1 MFLRPSRR
9 FKTLAAALLLAPLAL
24 NAQTPGAKPADQA
37 PATKPAKPA
46 SPAIDTSVK
55 VEDLQK
61 TQEDIKKNFTQ
72 FKEGLFRLA
81 TRLEK
86 SDRQEAK
93 DQAKSIKKAL
103 EESDKL
109 GVDAQFSK
117 LVTSLRNGNDA
128 LDLIRASQEEKELVK
143 SLQAILALLETDNES
158 LRLKEEH
165 KKLEAF
171 LKELQN
177 IKERQQNNQA
187 RTESKTGN
195 KDNLSKEQQK
205 LKDETDDVSKRMG
218 GKENKDGKPKD
229 DRAET
234 KAEPKAGEKGGE
246 GKPETEQKKSEQK
259 DGNGKEAGEGKP
271 GEAKPGDPKKGE
283 GKEGAGGDPK
293 KSDPKEGGEGKPGE
307 GKPGE
312 AKPGEPKAGEAK
324 PGEAKPGEG
333 KPGEGK
339 PSEGKP
345 GEGKGE
351 GAGKG
356 ESKPSEGKA
365 GEAKGS
371 GEGKPGQSQPG
382 GGQSGSKGGDQPPP
396 PPGGPQQPKGN
407 ELPGRKEVQEAV
419 PHQQK
424 AEDQIKK
431 EERDNAGKNQDKAIE
446 KLAEAIKEIEK
457 RIKQLR
463 EEEMKKLLANVEAR
477 CNRMLAMQID
487 VYQKT
492 KGIDDEVQKNG
503 GQLGQ
508 AERQKALGQ
517 SEAEGQIVVEAEK
530 CLKLLESEGS
540 AVAFAKV
547 LEEVRED
554 MIAVQRRLN
563 TAIVDKDTQTIEEN
577 IIAMLKDMLEALK
590 KAQKEMGEPKPSQG
604 KPGKPPNAKLI
615 DMLAELKLIRS
626 LQVQV
631 NNRTKMYGD
640 KNKGEQSKDDLV
652 QKELRQLSIRQ
663 TKLQEMVDKLDK
675 GENEK

>member
-1 MFLRPSRR
+1 MLFRPSRR
-9 FKTLAAALLLAPLAL
+9 FKTLAAALLLAPLML
-24 NAQTPGAKPADQA
+24 NAQSPGSKPVEP
-37 PATKPAKPA
+37 PASTGKPAKA
-46 SPAIDTSVK
+46 STPAIDTGVK

-86 SDRQEAK
+86 SERQEAK

-103 EESDKL
+103 EEADKL
-109 GVDAQFSK
+109 SIDQQFAK
-117 LVTSLRNGNDA
+117 LVTSLRSGSGEI
-128 LDLIRASQEEKELVK
+128 DLNKAGQENKELVK
-143 SLQAILALLETDNES
+143 SLQAILLLLETDNES
-158 LRLKEEH
+158 LRLKEERE
-165 KKLEAF
+165 KLEAF

-205 LKDETDDVSKRMG
+205 LKDETDDVAKRMG
-218 GKENKDGKPKD
+218 NKDNKDGTGKPKD
-229 DRAET
+229 DRAEA

-246 GKPETEQKKSEQK
+246 GKPETEQKKSEEKQ
-259 DGNGKEAGEGKP
+259 GNGKEASEG
-271 GEAKPGDPKKGE
+271 KPGDPKKGE
-283 GKEGAGGDPK
+283 GKEGAGGEPK
-293 KSDPKEGGEGKPGE
+293 KSDPKEGSEGKAGE
-307 GKPGE
+307 P
-312 AKPGEPKAGEAK
+312 KPGEPKPGEPK
-324 PGEAKPGEG
+324 PGEPKPGEG

-339 PSEGKP
+339 PAEAKP

-356 ESKPSEGKA
+356 ESKPSEGKG

-371 GEGKPGQSQPG
+371 GEGKPGQGQPG
-382 GGQSGSKGGDQPPP
+382 GGQSGSKGGQQPPP
-396 PPGGPQQPKGN
+396 GEPQPQQPKGN

-431 EERDNAGKNQDKAIE
+431 DERDNAGKNQDKAIE

-477 CNRMLAMQID
+477 CQRMLAMQID

-492 KGIDDEVQKNG
+492 KGIDEEVQKNG
-503 GQLGQ
+503 GQLGNVD
-508 AERQKALGQ
+508 RQKALAQG
-517 SEAEGQIVVEAEK
+517 EAEGQIVVEAEK

-590 KAQKEMGEPKPSQG
+590 KAQKEMGEQKPSQG
-604 KPGKPPNAKLI
+604 KPGKPGNQKLI

-626 LQVQV
+626 LQIQV

-640 KNKGEQSKDDLV
+640 KDKGEQSKDDLV
-652 QKELRQLSIRQ
+652 QKELKQLSLRQ
-663 TKLQEMVDKLDK
+663 VKLQEMIDKLDK

>member
-1 MFLRPSRR
+1 MFLRPNRR

-24 NAQTPGAKPADQA
+24 SAQPPGAKPAEPA
-37 PATKPAKPA
+37 PLKPVKLVTPVV
-46 SPAIDTSVK
+46 DTSVK

-81 TRLEK
+81 TRLEQ
-86 SDRQEAK
+86 SERQEAK

-103 EESDKL
+103 EEADKL
-109 GVDAQFSK
+109 GVDQQFSK

-128 LDLIRASQEEKELVK
+128 LDLSRASQEEKELVK
-143 SLQAILALLETDNES
+143 SLQAILLLLETDNES
-158 LRLKEEH
+158 LRLKEERV
-165 KKLEAF
+165 KLEAF

-205 LKDETDDVSKRMG
+205 IKDETDDVAKRMNGKDGKDGKDG
-218 GKENKDGKPKD
+218 GGKPKD
-229 DRAET
+229 DRAEA

-246 GKPETEQKKSEQK
+246 GKPESGEKKSEEKQ
-259 DGNGKEAGEGKP
+259 GNGKEAGEP
-271 GEAKPGDPKKGE
+271 KPGDGKPGE
-283 GKEGAGGDPK
+283 GKEGAGGEPK
-293 KSDPKEGGEGKPGE
+293 KSDPKEGGEGKP
-307 GKPGE
+307 
-312 AKPGEPKAGEAK
+312 GEAK

-339 PSEGKP
+339 PGEGKPAEAKP

-356 ESKPSEGKA
+356 ESKPSEGKG

-396 PPGGPQQPKGN
+396 PPPGGQEQPKGN

-424 AEDQIKK
+424 AEDQIKNEK
-431 EERDNAGKNQDKAIE
+431 RDDAGKNQDKAIE
-446 KLAEAIKEIEK
+446 KLAQAIKEIEK

-477 CNRMLAMQID
+477 CQRMLAMQID

-492 KGIDDEVQKNG
+492 KGIDDDVQKNG
-503 GQLGQ
+503 GTIDQ
-508 AERQKALGQ
+508 AQRQKALGQ
-517 SEAEGQIVVEAEK
+517 GETEGQIVVEAEK

-590 KAQKEMGEPKPSQG
+590 KAQKEMGEQKPSEG
-604 KPGKPPNAKLI
+604 KPGGKPGNQKLI

-640 KNKGEQSKDDLV
+640 KDKSEQAKDELV
-652 QKELRQLSIRQ
+652 QKELKQLSIRQ
-663 TKLQEMVDKLDK
+663 AKLQEMVDKLDK

>member
-9 FKTLAAALLLAPLAL
+9 FKTLAAALLLAPLAIS
-24 NAQTPGAKPADQA
+24 AQPPAI
-37 PATKPAKPA
+37 KPAKPA
-46 SPAIDTSVK
+46 TPAAIDTSVK

-86 SDRQEAK
+86 SERQEAK

-103 EESDKL
+103 EEADKL
-109 GVDAQFSK
+109 GVDQQFAK

-128 LDLIRASQEEKELVK
+128 LDLTRASQEEKELVK
-143 SLQAILALLETDNES
+143 SLQAILLLLETDNET
-158 LRLKEEH
+158 LRLKEERE
-165 KKLEAF
+165 KLEAF

-205 LKDETDDVSKRMG
+205 LKDETDDVGKRMANKD
-218 GKENKDGKPKD
+218 GKEGAGGKPKD
-229 DRAET
+229 DRAEA

-246 GKPETEQKKSEQK
+246 EKPESGQSKSEQK
-259 DGNGKEAGEGKP
+259 DGNAKEAGEGKP
-271 GEAKPGDPKKGE
+271 GESKPGDPKKGE

-293 KSDPKEGGEGKPGE
+293 KSDPKDGGDGKPGEPKPGEPKPGEGKPGE

-312 AKPGEPKAGEAK
+312 P
-324 PGEAKPGEG
+324 
-333 KPGEGK
+333 
-339 PSEGKP
+339 KP

-356 ESKPSEGKA
+356 EAKPSEGKG

-382 GGQSGSKGGDQPPP
+382 GGQSGSKGGEQPPP
-396 PPGGPQQPKGN
+396 PGSPPQPQQPKGN

-424 AEDQIKK
+424 AEDQIKGDK
-431 EERDNAGKNQDKAIE
+431 RDDAGKNQDKAIE

-477 CNRMLAMQID
+477 CQRMLAMQID

-517 SEAEGQIVVEAEK
+517 SEAEGQIIVEAEK

-590 KAQKEMGEPKPSQG
+590 KAQKELGEQKPSQS
-604 KPGKPPNAKLI
+604 KPGQKPPNAKLI

-640 KNKGEQSKDDLV
+640 KDKSEQSKDDLV

-663 TKLQEMVDKLDK
+663 AKLQEMVDKLDK